1 VAIPVWAVGQV
12 LAAADVN
19 NWFIPIAAVKPADTG
34 RNTNI
39 VPSNDPDLQFQVAAN
54 ASYDL
59 TAVVQYKGGTNGASD
74 AQFQINV
81 PGSTTGFV
89 LAYRLTISGLTLSA
103 LAVAFGTAFN
113 AGTNGTGNNLPL
125 LIKASLSTA
134 GTAGTVALAWSQN
147 TSSGTNT
154 TVMAG
159 SVLTVQRIG

>member
-1 VAIPVWAVGQV
+1 
-12 LAAADVN
+12 
-19 NWFIPIAAVKPADTG
+19 AAVKPADTG

-81 PGSTTGFV
+81 PASTTGFV

-103 LAVAFGTAFN
+103 LAVAFASGPAST
-113 AGTNGTGNNLPL
+113 AGTNGPANTLPL

-134 GTAGTVALAWSQN
+134 GTAGTCALAWAQN

-159 SVLTVQRIG
+159 SVLMSQRIG